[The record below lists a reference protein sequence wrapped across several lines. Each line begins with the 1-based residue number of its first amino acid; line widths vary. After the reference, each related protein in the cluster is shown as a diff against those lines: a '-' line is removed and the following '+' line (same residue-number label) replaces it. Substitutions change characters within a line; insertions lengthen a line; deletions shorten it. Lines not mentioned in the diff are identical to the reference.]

1 MTPKYPIMNGLN
13 GWDNRHIQSP
23 QFSCV
28 LWHDEHHAWWGGIMS
43 YGFQL
48 PSDIN
53 TYQKH
58 SAQYIVRVTLK
69 PQLKSRS

>member
-1 MTPKYPIMNGLN
+1 MIPKHSIMTGMFAY
-13 GWDNRHIQSP
+13 DNRKVTTN

-28 LWHDEHHAWWGGIMS
+28 LWHDEHHDWWGGIMS
-43 YGFQL
+43 YDFQL